1 LTIGMDRIRQLILML
16 GFTLAA
22 LCAGL
27 TLNYLVNPYGVW
39 RPALIDPIYRQ
50 IAHNRAEMPHLLC
63 AAHPEMVLAGSSRI
77 YQGMPIE
84 QGLRDGVLNAGL
96 GGASLRE
103 VVEVVDAALL
113 NPRLKR
119 ILWDVDFFQLDAGF
133 DKAEPLLDARLGGSH
148 ELLLEDTLL
157 NLGAVGDSLDMIKRA
172 LRGRRRLRATKTAA
186 VPWPAAL
193 ICRQLN
199 NETFGLT
206 NQSTLQIEIQL
217 TRSFPNLYVNYRFS
231 NDLIELLR
239 RTVERARTRG
249 IEVIVMVPPM
259 SQYELELIRQRG
271 LWEVFKE
278 FKRRLASVGPFL
290 DFSGYNQISQD
301 DELFTDVLHVKPA
314 VGFQLLR
321 IALAM
326 QPAACSPALRMV
338 TGNAVHLSRD
348 NVEAE
353 LAREDRMRAAATAA
367 SSRYA
372 RVVAAAIDPVRP

>member
-1 LTIGMDRIRQLILML
+1 MDRRHQLILML
-16 GFTLAA
+16 GFTVAV

-27 TLNYLVNPYGVW
+27 ALNYLVNPYGVW
-39 RPALIDPIYRQ
+39 RSALIDPIYRQ
-50 IAHNRAEMPHLLC
+50 IAHNRAEMPHLLH
-63 AAHPEMVLAGSSRI
+63 AARPTMVLAGSSRV

-113 NPRLKR
+113 NPHLKR

-133 DKAEPLLDARLGGSH
+133 DKAEPLLDERLRGSR
-148 ELLLEDTLL
+148 EMLIEDTLL
-157 NLGAVGDSLDMIKRA
+157 NLGTVGDSLDMIKRA
-172 LRGRRRLRATKTAA
+172 IRGRRHLRATKTAA

-199 NETFGLT
+199 TETFGLS
-206 NQSTLQIEIQL
+206 NQSALQIETQL
-217 TRSFPNLYVNYRFS
+217 TRSFPNLYVNYRLS

-239 RTVERARTRG
+239 RTVDRARTRG
-249 IEVIVMVPPM
+249 VEVIVMVPPM

-271 LWEVFKE
+271 LWEAFKE
-278 FKRRLASVGPFL
+278 FKRRLATVGPFL
-290 DFSGYNQISQD
+290 DFSGYNQISRD

-338 TGNAVHLSRD
+338 TGDAMHLDRD
-348 NVEAE
+348 NLEAE
-353 LAREDRMRAAATAA
+353 LVREDQKMRAAAAA
-367 SSRYA
+367 GNSRYA
-372 RVVAAAIDPVRP
+372 QVVAAAIDPAHP

>member
-1 LTIGMDRIRQLILML
+1 MDRLHQLILMA
-16 GFTLAA
+16 GFTVAA

-27 TLNYLVNPYGVW
+27 ALNYLVNPYGVW
-39 RPALIDPIYRQ
+39 RPALIDPIYRE
-50 IAHNRAEMPHLLC
+50 IAHNRAEMPHLLR
-63 AAHPEMVLAGSSRI
+63 AAHPAMVLAGSSRV

-84 QGLRDGVLNAGL
+84 QGMRDGVLNAGL

-133 DKAEPLLDARLGGSH
+133 DKAEPRLDERLRGSR

-157 NLGAVGDSLDMIKRA
+157 NLGSVGDSLDTLKRA
-172 LRGRRRLRATKTAA
+172 MRGRSHLRPTKTAA
-186 VPWPAAL
+186 VPWPPAL
-193 ICRQLN
+193 ICRELN
-199 NETFGLT
+199 NESFGLT
-206 NQSTLQIEIQL
+206 HQSALQIETQL
-217 TRSFPNLYVNYRFS
+217 TRSFPNLYVNYHFS
-231 NDLIELLR
+231 NELIELLR
-239 RTVERARTRG
+239 RTIDRAHARG
-249 IEVIVMVPPM
+249 VEVIVMVPPM

-278 FKRRLASVGPFL
+278 FKRRLAAVGPFL

-321 IALAM
+321 IALGTH
-326 QPAACSPALRMV
+326 PAACSPALRMV
-338 TGNAVHLSRD
+338 TANARLLDTH

-353 LAREDRMRAAATAA
+353 LAREDQSMRVAA
-367 SSRYA
+367 SSRGSRYVQ
-372 RVVAAAIDPVRP
+372 VVAAAIDPARP